1 MDKDQHAGVVFAS
14 QDKGI
19 QNALDACS
27 FKELCE
33 AERSSGAEVASILFP
48 ILGWKSGGIGA
59 AADEVS
65 KLLSAARGEAAFHSE
80 RAIYWEKVA
89 KDRSGE
95 AEGPHVARMEN
106 DLLAIAE
113 TVQPRAG
120 QDSMDYAMIVSCV
133 RRIFEADEEFYI
145 NLHAKVRGRS
155 EEQDMSTTYIGFGN
169 DTLAKMPTV
178 SDGEQII
185 CPYCQGVH
193 KLESA
198 TTEEGKTNI
207 LMFFKCGDKS
217 YIGAVAGRLIAGI
230 KPDVSGKV

>member
-1 MDKDQHAGVVFAS
+1 MNADDRDKDWILAMGYALGLNSGHEIPIVPEVEVFKRFFAALRAS
-14 QDKGI
+14 P
-19 QNALDACS
+19 S
-27 FKELCE
+27 
-33 AERSSGAEVASILFP
+33 
-48 ILGWKSGGIGA
+48 
-59 AADEVS
+59 
-65 KLLSAARGEAAFHSE
+65 
-80 RAIYWEKVA
+80 
-89 KDRSGE
+89 E